1 MEIKDELIEKLAEPV
16 IEETKEQISEKE
28 RKRYSLP
35 KIKLSEI
42 ELEFI
47 RGLAEGRDKRELDT
61 AIRLYT
67 KEKFTY
73 NSMKNHLLDKFEAF
87 TPTHIVFK
95 ALEMGFLQDATR
107 SRCDCASR

>member
-1 MEIKDELIEKLAEPV
+1 MDIKSEIINKLAEPV
-16 IEETKEQISEKE
+16 IDATKEQISEKE

-47 RGLAEGRDKRELDT
+47 KGLAEGRTKKELDV
-61 AIRLYT
+61 AVQLYT
-67 KEKFTY
+67 KGKFTY

-95 ALEMGFLQDATR
+95 ALEMGFLQEGGSLTP
-107 SRCDCASR
+107 